1 MNKVTILALNL
12 IMEMVEE
19 DDMTIH
25 EIRSMDEEILFDM
38 LMHNGLDRSNLEDAF
53 RLIET
58 LRSNIRYGC

>member
-1 MNKVTILALNL
+1 MTILALNL

-58 LRSNIRYGC
+58 LRSDIRFGC